1 MAMDRRLWLR
11 KVKPCDMDLLFRW
24 ANDETV
30 RANAFHTEKIPY
42 ENHVQWFEKMMADA
56 TVYQYILCDG
66 TVSVGQIR
74 LTVEE
79 GEALIDYSVAPA
91 YRGKGYG
98 AELLRLL
105 CQQLD
110 IDKITSVTKLI
121 GQVKYQNQA
130 SAKVFEKSGFRK
142 TMLPAY
148 IQYEKEMSR

>member
-1 MAMDRRLWLR
+1 
-11 KVKPCDMDLLFRW
+11 
-24 ANDETV
+24 
-30 RANAFHTEKIPY
+30 
-42 ENHVQWFEKMMADA
+42 
-56 TVYQYILCDG
+56 
-66 TVSVGQIR
+66 VGQIR